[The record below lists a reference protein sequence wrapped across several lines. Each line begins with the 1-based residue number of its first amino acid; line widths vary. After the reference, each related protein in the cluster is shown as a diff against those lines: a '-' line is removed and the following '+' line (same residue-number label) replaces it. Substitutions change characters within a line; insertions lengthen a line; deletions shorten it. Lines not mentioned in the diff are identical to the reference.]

1 MNQIVECVPNFSEGN
16 DNEVLNSISA
26 AISGSKGVSL
36 LNVDP
41 GKATN
46 RTVMTFV
53 GDPDSVV
60 KAAFNAIKVA
70 SEKID
75 MSKHKGEHPRFG
87 ATDVCPLVPVANI
100 SLKELVP
107 YAQQLAKMVAEEL
120 KIPVYLY
127 EHAAKN
133 NKRKNLADVRL
144 GEYEGLQV
152 KLLKKDW
159 KPDFGPTIFN
169 KKSGA
174 LAIGVRDFLI
184 AYNINLNTK
193 STRLAN
199 AIAFDVREKGRIK
212 RKGHPVIGEI
222 VKDQKGN
229 PKTIPG
235 SLKNVKAIGW
245 YIEEFGISQI
255 SMNLTNINET
265 PVHIVFQEVIK
276 KADKRGVRITG
287 SEIVGLIPLKSML
300 DTGKYFLK
308 KQNRSIGIPE
318 KDIIDIAIESLG
330 LNQVKKFTPEKNIIE
345 YFLNS
350 LANDKK
356 KNIELTASEFSDEV
370 TRESPA
376 PGGGSVSAYVGS
388 LGASLGAMVANL
400 SSNKRGWE
408 NQVEMFSHIADQ
420 INVIRNEL
428 LLLVD
433 EDSNAFNMIM
443 LAFKLPNNSEKEKKI
458 RLKSI
463 NESTIYAAKVPL
475 KVMEKSYE
483 CYDLILKLAKEGNQ
497 NSISDAG
504 VACLCVYTA
513 IYGAYLNVKINLKDL
528 PNDKS
533 IIERA
538 NDILVKSSTKKRN
551 ILNYIQGII

>member
-1 MNQIVECVPNFSEGN
+1 
-16 DNEVLNSISA
+16 
-26 AISGSKGVSL
+26 
-36 LNVDP
+36 
-41 GKATN
+41 
-46 RTVMTFV
+46 
-53 GDPDSVV
+53 
-60 KAAFNAIKVA
+60 
-70 SEKID
+70 
-75 MSKHKGEHPRFG
+75 
-87 ATDVCPLVPVANI
+87 
-100 SLKELVP
+100 
-107 YAQQLAKMVAEEL
+107 MVAEEL

-376 PGGGSVSAYVGS
+376 PGGGSVSAYIGS

>member
-1 MNQIVECVPNFSEGN
+1 M
-16 DNEVLNSISA
+16 
-26 AISGSKGVSL
+26 
-36 LNVDP
+36 
-41 GKATN
+41 
-46 RTVMTFV
+46 
-53 GDPDSVV
+53 
-60 KAAFNAIKVA
+60 
-70 SEKID
+70 
-75 MSKHKGEHPRFG
+75 
-87 ATDVCPLVPVANI
+87 
-100 SLKELVP
+100 
-107 YAQQLAKMVAEEL
+107 
-120 KIPVYLY
+120 
-127 EHAAKN
+127 
-133 NKRKNLADVRL
+133 
-144 GEYEGLQV
+144 
-152 KLLKKDW
+152 KKDW

-443 LAFKLPNNSEKEKKI
+443 LAFKLPNNSEKEKK
-458 RLKSI
+458 
-463 NESTIYAAKVPL
+463 N
-475 KVMEKSYE
+475 
-483 CYDLILKLAKEGNQ
+483 
-497 NSISDAG
+497 
-504 VACLCVYTA
+504 
-513 IYGAYLNVKINLKDL
+513 
-528 PNDKS
+528 
-533 IIERA
+533 
-538 NDILVKSSTKKRN
+538 
-551 ILNYIQGII
+551 